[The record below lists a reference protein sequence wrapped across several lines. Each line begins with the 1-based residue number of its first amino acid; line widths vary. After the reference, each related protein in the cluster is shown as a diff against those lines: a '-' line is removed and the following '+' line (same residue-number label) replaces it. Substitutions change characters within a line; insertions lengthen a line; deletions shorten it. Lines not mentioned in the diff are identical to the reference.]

1 MKNNRKVTRQYVLK
15 DHDQKTI
22 ILALRMYEKSLDD
35 TFDNIIYQFGDHA
48 DYSSVH
54 SHQFDLQGLIHL
66 MHEKILINVTSTID
80 SDKPDDYEKWG
91 DDNKDQLNV
100 DFPDWNMDMKILEE
114 EPKTTIGM
122 KSLEKDLD
130 IDQFED
136 PKLTRFN
143 IMEMKKNVSSE
154 DQYRVFCMFS
164 QLSKEETKGY
174 DCDEMW
180 GYCHDLY
187 STFCDSE
194 FNDDNI
200 SEIDAMNK
208 FLENI
213 EERIA
218 WCKDNPPL
226 KQYLIEGSEYD
237 FEMLKMTFEHTSS
250 FELPKLFELKNSHE
264 KGELWYEKI
273 EDEEVSH
280 G

>member
-1 MKNNRKVTRQYVLK
+1 MDKVY
-15 DHDQKTI
+15 I
-22 ILALRMYEKSLDD
+22 IA
-35 TFDNIIYQFGDHA
+35 TN
-48 DYSSVH
+48 
-54 SHQFDLQGLIHL
+54 
-66 MHEKILINVTSTID
+66 
-80 SDKPDDYEKWG
+80 W
-91 DDNKDQLNV
+91 
-100 DFPDWNMDMKILEE
+100 
-114 EPKTTIGM
+114 
-122 KSLEKDLD
+122 KDLEIDMHHFYTPDKAVKLISELATEDGFRKADPTDDPEDYLNNYNDYCYIKD
-130 IDQFED
+130 IDPEFYM
-136 PKLTRFN
+136 KLHIIDLKKEKKSSEVNMLRFMHGVNKN
-143 IMEMKKNVSSE
+143 ISSE

-164 QLSKEETKGY
+164 QLSKEETYGY

-180 GYCHDLY
+180 TYCHDLY

-194 FNDDNI
+194 FNDDDI

-226 KQYLIEGSEYD
+226 KQYLIEGSKYD